1 MRLPNDGYIKLLI
14 DKNRVKFFKKEIDE
28 SWSGTVVAT
37 TENPDHSKS
46 SLPEGRLCMVMG
58 LGPKGLPIS
67 FISKSKYNF
76 ELTGSNI
83 GFETGTAMGAI
94 SAHLKELN

>member
-1 MRLPNDGYIKLLI
+1 M
-14 DKNRVKFFKKEIDE
+14 
-28 SWSGTVVAT
+28 VAT
-37 TENPDHSKS
+37 TESPDSSKS

-58 LGPKGLPIS
+58 LGPKGLPTS

-76 ELTGSNI
+76 ELTGSKI

-94 SAHLKELN
+94 SAHLNTLN

>member
-1 MRLPNDGYIKLLI
+1 M
-14 DKNRVKFFKKEIDE
+14 
-28 SWSGTVVAT
+28 A
-37 TENPDHSKS
+37 
-46 SLPEGRLCMVMG
+46 

-67 FISKSKYNF
+67 FIRKSKLNF

-94 SAHLKELN
+94 SAHLKALNWNS